1 MPVKLVADVMD
12 VHRSTVYRA
21 MEHDDT
27 CVQMGNV
34 IILDPHR
41 ARRRDATSL
50 EDIAAIENFWAANTH
65 PSPDRSPVATMTT
78 LEGEKVSHGVH
89 WQEKTVKEL
98 YEMFCADSGMPIV
111 GRELFRLNRPYFIR
125 KPQWRGCLCPKCHV
139 MRLLIDGMG
148 HALPIPMWPTIINA
162 IAEHARGINRN

>member
-1 MPVKLVADVMD
+1 MLLLQRAGLPTVAHQAIAESVSQKLGELRGQHIHQGSYGRVAHNAIFQAAVCKLREYDVPVKLVADVMD

-27 CVQMGNV
+27 CVRRGNV

-50 EDIAAIENFWAANTH
+50 EDIAAIENFWAANTR

-78 LEGEKVSHGVH
+78 LEGEK
-89 WQEKTVKEL
+89 
-98 YEMFCADSGMPIV
+98 
-111 GRELFRLNRPYFIR
+111 
-125 KPQWRGCLCPKCHV
+125 
-139 MRLLIDGMG
+139 
-148 HALPIPMWPTIINA
+148 
-162 IAEHARGINRN
+162 